1 MKHEIDTK
9 DDYEL
14 CLFSIVNEDVPPP
27 FKQFKT
33 KPPVFFQHGLFDSC
47 FSSVLDGPKKA
58 ISFLLA
64 DEGYH
69 VFIGNSRVNGF
80 SVGHKKYTERKDAY
94 WSFGWQHMAE
104 FDVPANLNYVLE
116 FTEFSKICYI
126 GHSQGTSQMF
136 GALCLDKKRKL
147 TNYWENQNKG
157 KESDSTE
164 INLEKSDSNEINLD
178 ENDSNELLNQDPNSH
193 GEIELLPDE
202 ITENIEEEKIDGK
215 KIGRIIEVDQEFVKK
230 IKDKIQAKSDKEY
243 FDISD
248 KLEMFIALAPVCYV
262 GNVGNAL
269 LINLASFNTDFLL
282 MKMGIRKVDTHAP
295 LLRKFAELKS
305 SKTNVSKAVS
315 GLLKFL
321 DGSQIDP
328 KNLPLYSKYL
338 GGDTSI
344 MNLRQWAFEIRK
356 KRFHRFDYGSSKTNK
371 LHYSE
376 SEYCEMDLD
385 RKKKVNFKNPPSFD
399 LSLLEEGNPK
409 IVLFYGDQDR
419 LADLKDVELLL
430 KTLKFK
436 PFYTQRDKDFGH
448 MDYVLG
454 MNAPEKVYK
463 KIIELIKNIYQEEK
477 KD

>member
-1 MKHEIDTK
+1 MEEKSIEQKAAEQRQQNFMQFVINHGYSIMKHEIDTK

-164 INLEKSDSNEINLD
+164 INLEKSDSNEINL
-178 ENDSNELLNQDPNSH
+178 EKNDSNEINLEDKNYIDKNYIDKKNIDEKNNDEKPK
-193 GEIELLPDE
+193 E
-202 ITENIEEEKIDGK
+202 ITEKKPKRKI
-215 KIGRIIEVDQEFVKK
+215 
-230 IKDKIQAKSDKEY
+230 
-243 FDISD
+243 
-248 KLEMFIALAPVCYV
+248 
-262 GNVGNAL
+262 
-269 LINLASFNTDFLL
+269 
-282 MKMGIRKVDTHAP
+282 
-295 LLRKFAELKS
+295 
-305 SKTNVSKAVS
+305 SKNE
-315 GLLKFL
+315 
-321 DGSQIDP
+321 
-328 KNLPLYSKYL
+328 NE
-338 GGDTSI
+338 
-344 MNLRQWAFEIRK
+344 N
-356 KRFHRFDYGSSKTNK
+356 
-371 LHYSE
+371 
-376 SEYCEMDLD
+376 
-385 RKKKVNFKNPPSFD
+385 KKKKKN
-399 LSLLEEGNPK
+399 
-409 IVLFYGDQDR
+409 
-419 LADLKDVELLL
+419 
-430 KTLKFK
+430 
-436 PFYTQRDKDFGH
+436 
-448 MDYVLG
+448 
-454 MNAPEKVYK
+454 K
-463 KIIELIKNIYQEEK
+463 KK
-477 KD
+477 